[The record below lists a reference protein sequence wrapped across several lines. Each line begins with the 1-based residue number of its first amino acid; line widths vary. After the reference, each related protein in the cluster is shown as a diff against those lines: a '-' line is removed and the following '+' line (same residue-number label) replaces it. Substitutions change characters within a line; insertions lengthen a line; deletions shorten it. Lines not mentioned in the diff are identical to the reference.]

1 MCAWSFHRLILL
13 MQFVFVCIEN
23 YCCFFIYFSSKENN
37 SEKKGASVEIAAI
50 LQFIFNLRT
59 ARNYGDADRLEHLL
73 ETLMGIFSTGYLHM
87 NVCTYIRFVCV
98 CIYLHELL
106 CSCMLMWTVHVNV
119 NCTNVLICLTTMDVM
134 FSLNEMLTHFLMQWW
149 AVKHFLKVESLK

>member
-1 MCAWSFHRLILL
+1 

-87 NVCTYIRFVCV
+87 NVCTYKYKNALYKICL
-98 CIYLHELL
+98 CLHIFA
-106 CSCMLMWTVHVNV
+106 WTFMFVHVNV
-119 NCTNVLICLTTMDVM
+119 NCTC
-134 FSLNEMLTHFLMQWW
+134 
-149 AVKHFLKVESLK
+149 